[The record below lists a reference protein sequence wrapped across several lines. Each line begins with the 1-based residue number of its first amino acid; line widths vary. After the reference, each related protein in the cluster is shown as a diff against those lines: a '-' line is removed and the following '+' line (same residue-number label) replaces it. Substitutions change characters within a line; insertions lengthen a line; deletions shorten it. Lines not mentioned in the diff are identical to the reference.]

1 MEIKAKILETKCH
14 TIIVE
19 MLFVGIFLFVV
30 GYLMN
35 NS

>member
-1 MEIKAKILETKCH
+1 MEIKAKILETKSP
-14 TIIVE
+14 TIIVD
-19 MLFVGIFLFVV
+19 MLLVGIFLFGV